1 MENAEIELAKRY
13 VNQTGVSV
21 FLTGKAGTGKTTF
34 LKDVDAHCAKRHV
47 VVAPTGVAAVNAGG
61 VTIHSFFQLPFDP
74 YLPDVKELVTEY
86 QMADRYKSLN
96 KNKTNIIRTLELLII
111 DEISMVR
118 ADLLDAIDMTLRRV
132 RRSSRPFGGVQLLM
146 IGDVH
151 QLAPVVTERERAFME
166 RVYPS
171 PFFFHSKAL
180 QQVPYVTIELTK
192 VYRQQDE
199 AFVEMLNRVR
209 ENDIDAET
217 LGKLNSRVERRT
229 ENGERRTESGE
240 RRTESGE
247 LAAAPGQFSVLSS
260 QFSVLNS
267 QLPSPP
273 ITLTTHNRQAD
284 AINAGHMRA
293 LDGESRVLEAV
304 VEGNYPESAFP
315 AERELEVKVGERV
328 MFLKN
333 DSSGGRRYYNGKLGT
348 VGGFSEDPD
357 EGVMVEVDCDD
368 GESVSVGREVWENM
382 KYTLDAKS
390 NEIKQEVDGTFRQY
404 PLRAAW
410 AVTIHKAQGLTFDRV
425 RVNAAEA
432 FAFGQVYVAL
442 SRCRSLEGLTLTAP
456 LSAGVAFGDRDVE
469 QFVGSQPTFDQAA
482 DAVDGAERQ
491 YYYEQLADLFGA
503 DALLTDMER
512 LEEAYGR
519 LKNIFPQ
526 NVEAMGRLRQNV
538 AELASV
544 GERFKGQL
552 MRLQPEEH
560 AERVAKG
567 AAYYAGQLSALK
579 AALGALLDV
588 EVDNKE
594 NDARIKEAG
603 AAVMERVGVKLACMK
618 SVEEKGFDVVAV
630 QKAKTDFM
638 LGDKSKKGRRGT
650 REPKEYGAAREPGRT
665 REPREPRARKEPK
678 APKERRPTLA
688 EQQAPLVQMLTQWRR
703 EKAEEQDIPHFHILQ
718 QKTLM
723 AIVNMLPRTMDE
735 LLAVPG
741 IGRIKADLY
750 GREILDI
757 VDRYFSTYAQ

>member
-1 MENAEIELAKRY
+1 MLPTTHYPLSTEAELAKRY

-61 VTIHSFFQLPFDP
+61 VTIHSFFQLPFEP

-209 ENDIDAET
+209 ENRIDGET
-217 LGKLNSRVERRT
+217 LGKLNSRVESGVGST
-229 ENGERRTESGE
+229 EGG
-240 RRTESGE
+240 
-247 LAAAPGQFSVLSS
+247 A
-260 QFSVLNS
+260 
-267 QLPSPP
+267 

-425 RVNAAEA
+425 RVNAADA

-594 NDARIKEAG
+594 NGARIKETG

-723 AIVNMLPRTMDE
+723 SIVNMLPRTMDE

-757 VDRYFSTYAQ
+757 VDRFFSTYAQ